1 MNKPDRLHKPAV
13 RVILHIA
20 AVFISIVLMMQGC
33 KSKEIHTR
41 YSVQK
46 TTF

>member
-13 RVILHIA
+13 RVVLLIA
-20 AVFISIVLMMQGC
+20 ALCISVVLMMQGC
-33 KSKEIHTR
+33 KSKEIQAR
-41 YSVQK
+41 YGVQK